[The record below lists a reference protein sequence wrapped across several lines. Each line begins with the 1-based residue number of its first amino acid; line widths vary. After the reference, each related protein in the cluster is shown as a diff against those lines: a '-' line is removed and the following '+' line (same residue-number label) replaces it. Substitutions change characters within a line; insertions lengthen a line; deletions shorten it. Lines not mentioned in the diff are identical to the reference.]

1 MRPVQQYWKEILSV
15 LLSVAVVVV
24 FLQDANVKELWTLLS
39 SIDQSWLIAA
49 LVVKSISLTIHEYR
63 LWLGFGQDRP
73 PIQQTIQIGF
83 ASALL
88 NILFPG
94 RAGDI
99 AAIAMLNKKCSVPV
113 GTATFAVGM
122 VGFFEGAIFGLMM
135 MTVLVFNAPM
145 WIQYLGE
152 EYHLQSLQTISG
164 LTLLGI
170 GIVIVAAMIGRRIIG
185 EPSDA
190 EDEFSPINWIKDA
203 FSQTG
208 NNLTNVRYIVIN
220 SMASIAEVWLMIA
233 SFAMGF
239 EMIGLE
245 SNSIALTPLLTWSL
259 SGLVLGL
266 SAVASIV
273 FPQTYG
279 AGSAAASIFILGLFG
294 FDQTQAL
301 GFASIWWIISQVPAV
316 ILGLPSLWLLRKS
329 SPQVTA
335 PDH

>member
-1 MRPVQQYWKEILSV
+1 MRIVQKYWKE
-15 LLSVAVVVV
+15 LLSIVLSAGVLYV
-24 FLQDANVKELWTLLS
+24 FIQDANTQDLWTLLYNLNTT
-39 SIDQSWLIAA
+39 WLIGA
-49 LVVKSISLTIHEYR
+49 LVLKSISLTIHEYR
-63 LWLGFGQDRP
+63 LWLGFGRPRP
-73 PIQQTIQIGF
+73 PIQQTMQIGF
-83 ASALL
+83 ASAVL

-99 AAIAMLNKKCSVPV
+99 AAIAMLHKKCAVPV

-135 MTVLVFNAPM
+135 MTVLLLNAPM

-170 GIVIVAAMIGRRIIG
+170 GVVIVAAFVGRRVIG
-185 EPSDA
+185 EPI
-190 EDEFSPINWIKDA
+190 ETEGEFSPITWIKDA
-203 FSQTG
+203 FNQTG
-208 NNLTNVRYIVIN
+208 SNLTNIRYIVLN
-220 SMASIAEVWLMIA
+220 SLASIAEVWLMIA

-245 SNSIALTPLLTWSL
+245 SSSIVLTPMLTWSL

-266 SAVASIV
+266 SAIASIV

-279 AGSAAASIFILGLFG
+279 AGSAAASVFILGFFG

-301 GFASIWWIISQVPAV
+301 GFAGIWWIISQVPAV
-316 ILGLPSLWLLRKS
+316 ILGLPSLWLLRKK

-335 PDH
+335 TDH

>member
-1 MRPVQQYWKEILSV
+1 
-15 LLSVAVVVV
+15 
-24 FLQDANVKELWTLLS
+24 
-39 SIDQSWLIAA
+39 
-49 LVVKSISLTIHEYR
+49 
-63 LWLGFGQDRP
+63 
-73 PIQQTIQIGF
+73 
-83 ASALL
+83 
-88 NILFPG
+88 
-94 RAGDI
+94 
-99 AAIAMLNKKCSVPV
+99 MLHKKCAVPV

-135 MTVLVFNAPM
+135 MTVLLLNAPM

-170 GIVIVAAMIGRRIIG
+170 GVVIVAAFVGRRVIG
-185 EPSDA
+185 EPV
-190 EDEFSPINWIKDA
+190 ETEEEFSPITWIKDA
-203 FSQTG
+203 FNQTG
-208 NNLTNVRYIVIN
+208 SNLTNIRYIVLN
-220 SMASIAEVWLMIA
+220 SLASIAEVWLMIA

-245 SNSIALTPLLTWSL
+245 SSSIVLTPMLTWSL

-266 SAVASIV
+266 SAIASIV

-279 AGSAAASIFILGLFG
+279 AGSAAASVFILGFFG

-301 GFASIWWIISQVPAV
+301 GFAGIWWIISQVPAV
-316 ILGLPSLWLLRKS
+316 ILGLPSLWLLRKK

-335 PDH
+335 TDH